1 MTLNSFSIFL
11 TVVEEMN
18 FTRAAHRLFITQQS
32 LSGHIRR
39 LEEEYGV
46 TLFERKPVL
55 KLTPEGK
62 NMVFYARQIL
72 QAENAMVSG
81 FADIT
86 KNSAAYLN
94 IGISYMRSGVFGS
107 GIWRRFHKRYP
118 NIEVRFSEKN
128 TDRLLEDLQR
138 GDLNMMIG
146 IDVRAVSGLKVV
158 PLVDEQLRC
167 IIKRSLLEEHYGE
180 AAKDMEQK
188 FLAGG
193 IHLEE
198 IRDIPMLFPPK
209 GNRLRIPLEQVFRQA
224 GVMPRII
231 FESDLPELLY
241 RLGIEGDGAA
251 IITPMT
257 IYDHFRQ
264 GTWFPEDCCNF
275 HVLETGTSRIAL
287 AYQAD
292 IQMPKYVEG
301 MIEAVQEEFGEYR
314 MLIERNNI

>member
-1 MTLNSFSIFL
+1 MTLNSFTIFL

-18 FTRAAHRLFITQQS
+18 FTKAAHRLFITQQS

-46 TLFERKPVL
+46 VLFERKPVL
-55 KLTPEGK
+55 KLTPEGE
-62 NMVFYARQIL
+62 NMVFYAKQIL

-94 IGISYMRSGVFGS
+94 IGISYMRSGIFGG
-107 GIWRRFHKRYP
+107 GIWRRFHSLYP

-128 TDRLLEDLQR
+128 TDRLLEALQR
-138 GDLNMMIG
+138 GDITMMIG
-146 IDVRAVSGLKVV
+146 IDVRAVSGLKVI

-167 IIKRSLLEEHYGE
+167 IVSRKLLREYYGDRTE
-180 AAKDMEQK
+180 DMIARFHK
-188 FLAGG
+188 NGV
-193 IHLEE
+193 HLGE
-198 IRDIPMLFPPK
+198 IREVPMLFPPK

-231 FESDLPELLY
+231 FESDQHELLY
-241 RLGIEGDGAA
+241 RLGCDGDGAA
-251 IITPMT
+251 VISPMT

-264 GTWFPEDCCNF
+264 GLPFPDDICSF
-275 HVLETGTSRIAL
+275 RVLETGTSRIAL
-287 AYQAD
+287 AYLAD
-292 IQMPKYVEG
+292 VPLPKYVDG
-301 MIEAVQEEFGEYR
+301 MITAVQEEFQSYR
-314 MLIERNNI
+314 ELIEESGI

>member
-18 FTRAAHRLFITQQS
+18 FTRAAHKLFITQQS

-72 QAENAMVSG
+72 QAENMMISG

-94 IGISYMRSGVFGS
+94 IGISYMRSGIFGS
-107 GIWRRFHKRYP
+107 GIWKRFHKKYP

-128 TDRLLEDLQR
+128 TDKLLEELQR
-138 GDLNMMIG
+138 GDLSVMVG
-146 IDVRAVSGLKVV
+146 IDIRVMSGFKVV

-167 IIKRSLLEEHYGE
+167 IVRRSLIEEYYGDKAAEMIERFQTEGIRLEDIKE
-180 AAKDMEQK
+180 
-188 FLAGG
+188 
-193 IHLEE
+193 
-198 IRDIPMLFPPK
+198 IPMLFPPK
-209 GNRLRIPLEQVFRQA
+209 GNRLRVPLEQVFRQA

-241 RLGIEGDGAA
+241 RLAVEGDGAA
-251 IITPMT
+251 IVAPMT

-264 GTWFPEDCCNF
+264 GTMLPEECCNF
-275 HVLETGTSRIAL
+275 RVLNTGTSRISL

-292 IQMPKYVEG
+292 IELPHYVKG
-301 MIEAVQEEFGEYR
+301 MIEAVQDEFYEYKD
-314 MLIERNNI
+314 MMERNRI

>member
-107 GIWRRFHKRYP
+107 GIWRRFHKKYP

-128 TDRLLEDLQR
+128 TDRLLEELLR
-138 GDLNMMIG
+138 GDLNLMIG
-146 IDVRAVSGLKVV
+146 IDVRSVSGLKVV
-158 PLVDEQLRC
+158 PLVDEELRC
-167 IIKRSLLEEHYGE
+167 VVRRSLLEDYYSDR
-180 AAKDMEQK
+180 AAGMIEK
-188 FLAGG
+188 FSAEG
-193 IHLEE
+193 IHLRE
-198 IRDIPMLFPPK
+198 IREVPMLFPPR

-224 GVMPRII
+224 GVMPKII

-241 RLGIEGDGAA
+241 RLGCEGDGAA
-251 IITPMT
+251 VITPMT
-257 IYDHFRQ
+257 IYDHLRQ
-264 GTWFPEDCCNF
+264 GMKFPEDCCSF
-275 HVLETGTSRIAL
+275 RVLETGTSRIAL
-287 AYQAD
+287 AYQSD
-292 IQMPKYVEG
+292 IVIPQYVEG
-301 MIEAVQEEFGEYR
+301 MIEAIQAEFGEYR
-314 MLIERNNI
+314 EMIRKNSI

>member
-72 QAENAMVSG
+72 QAENMMISG

-86 KNSAAYLN
+86 KNSSAYLN
-94 IGISYMRSGVFGS
+94 IGISYMRSAIFGS
-107 GIWRRFHKRYP
+107 GIWKRYHKKYP

-128 TDRLLEDLQR
+128 TDRLLEELQR
-138 GDLNMMIG
+138 GDISVMVG
-146 IDVRAVSGLKVV
+146 IDIRVMSGFKVI

-167 IIKRSLLEEHYGE
+167 IVKRALIEEYY
-180 AAKDMEQK
+180 
-188 FLAGG
+188 
-193 IHLEE
+193 
-198 IRDIPMLFPPK
+198 
-209 GNRLRIPLEQVFRQA
+209 VFRQA
-224 GVMPRII
+224 GVMPKII

-241 RLGIEGDGAA
+241 RLGVEGDGAA
-251 IITPMT
+251 LITPMT
-257 IYDHFRQ
+257 IYDHCRQ
-264 GTWFPEDCCNF
+264 GTQLSKDCCNF
-275 HVLETGTSRIAL
+275 RVLNTGTNRISL

-292 IQMPKYVEG
+292 IELPQYVEG
-301 MIEAVQEEFGEYR
+301 MIEAIREEFREYKG
-314 MLIERNNI
+314 MMERNNI